1 MNKVQLKIVG
11 LEVINQ
17 VILDIEEH
25 INWLS
30 KSYTKLDTMVPK
42 KEWDS
47 EYRTYKTVMDEDGN
61 EVMEN
66 EWGYVD
72 KKEDDYS
79 EEDLVKLETYRDII
93 SYIEEKF
100 I

>member
-1 MNKVQLKIVG
+1 MNKVESKIVK
-11 LEVINQ
+11 LEVVKQ
-17 VILDIEEH
+17 VILDIENH
-25 INWLS
+25 IKWLS

-79 EEDLVKLETYRDII
+79 EEDLVELETYRDII